1 MNEQKISW
9 KRSDLKWRGKQA
21 FKKNYW
27 SAVLVSLVLAIVM
40 ATGGSGAATGSAGNA
55 ASPDYGVTTYHL
67 GTDINGV
74 TSYVSHVFRSPLAVL
89 FALLSA
95 SAVVAVALI
104 GILFHFFVGN
114 VLEVGGRDFYIENLY
129 SVPGPGKLLS
139 VFRSGNYGN
148 IVKTMF
154 LRDLYLVLWT
164 LLFIIPGVVKSY
176 EYKMIPYLLA
186 EYPDMSTKEVFAKSR
201 EMMNGQKMDTF
212 ILDLSFIPWSVL
224 SAITAGIAG
233 LFYVSPYKDATY
245 AELYDTLAAGM
256 PGNGQQVYEDENS
269 GIYKGRKL
277 YSFVDNGGGDLATG
291 VIHKLHQ
298 SGYQILILE
307 CDRPSAIRR
316 HVAFCEAVYDGT
328 AEVEGVVCRR
338 VTEDDIRTQCRK
350 CWAKGEIPLLTDT
363 DGKHIREL
371 EPEAVIDAILAKKN
385 LGTSRDMAP
394 LTVGLGPGFTAGED
408 VDYVIETMRGHNLG
422 RIIKKGSA
430 LPNTGVPGLIAGI
443 GKERVIH
450 SPAAGNMKNICQIA
464 DLVEKDQVIRR

>member
-55 ASPDYGVTTYHL
+55 VSPDYGVTTYHL

-74 TSYVSHVFRSPLAVL
+74 TSY
-89 FALLSA
+89 A
-95 SAVVAVALI
+95 S
-104 GILFHFFVGN
+104 HFFVGN

-256 PGNGQQVYEDENS
+256 PGNGQQVYEDESS
-269 GIYKGRKL
+269 GIYG
-277 YSFVDNGGGDLATG
+277 
-291 VIHKLHQ
+291 
-298 SGYQILILE
+298 
-307 CDRPSAIRR
+307 
-316 HVAFCEAVYDGT
+316 
-328 AEVEGVVCRR
+328 
-338 VTEDDIRTQCRK
+338 
-350 CWAKGEIPLLTDT
+350 
-363 DGKHIREL
+363 
-371 EPEAVIDAILAKKN
+371 
-385 LGTSRDMAP
+385 
-394 LTVGLGPGFTAGED
+394 
-408 VDYVIETMRGHNLG
+408 
-422 RIIKKGSA
+422 
-430 LPNTGVPGLIAGI
+430 
-443 GKERVIH
+443 
-450 SPAAGNMKNICQIA
+450 
-464 DLVEKDQVIRR
+464 

>member
-1 MNEQKISW
+1 MARKTGIQK
-9 KRSDLKWRGKQA
+9 KL
-21 FKKNYW
+21 
-27 SAVLVSLVLAIVM
+27 LVSSA
-40 ATGGSGAATGSAGNA
+40 GKSGAGYCDGNRRKRCGHWQCRKCGK
-55 ASPDYGVTTYHL
+55 SGLRCYNVSL

-139 VFRSGNYGN
+139 AFRSGNYGN

-256 PGNGQQVYEDENS
+256 PGNGRQVYEDESS
-269 GIYKGRKL
+269 GIY
-277 YSFVDNGGGDLATG
+277 
-291 VIHKLHQ
+291 
-298 SGYQILILE
+298 
-307 CDRPSAIRR
+307 
-316 HVAFCEAVYDGT
+316 
-328 AEVEGVVCRR
+328 
-338 VTEDDIRTQCRK
+338 
-350 CWAKGEIPLLTDT
+350 
-363 DGKHIREL
+363 
-371 EPEAVIDAILAKKN
+371 
-385 LGTSRDMAP
+385 
-394 LTVGLGPGFTAGED
+394 
-408 VDYVIETMRGHNLG
+408 
-422 RIIKKGSA
+422 
-430 LPNTGVPGLIAGI
+430 
-443 GKERVIH
+443 
-450 SPAAGNMKNICQIA
+450 
-464 DLVEKDQVIRR
+464 

>member
-55 ASPDYGVTTYHL
+55 ASPDLRCLQRIVL

-89 FALLSA
+89 FCA
-95 SAVVAVALI
+95 SECQCR
-104 GILFHFFVGN
+104 GSCGSDRNPFSSFFCGKCS
-114 VLEVGGRDFYIENLY
+114 GGRRKRFFTFENLY

-201 EMMNGQKMDTF
+201 EMMDGQKMDTF

-224 SAITAGIAG
+224 SAITAGIVG

-269 GIYKGRKL
+269 GIY
-277 YSFVDNGGGDLATG
+277 
-291 VIHKLHQ
+291 
-298 SGYQILILE
+298 
-307 CDRPSAIRR
+307 
-316 HVAFCEAVYDGT
+316 
-328 AEVEGVVCRR
+328 
-338 VTEDDIRTQCRK
+338 
-350 CWAKGEIPLLTDT
+350 
-363 DGKHIREL
+363 
-371 EPEAVIDAILAKKN
+371 
-385 LGTSRDMAP
+385 
-394 LTVGLGPGFTAGED
+394 
-408 VDYVIETMRGHNLG
+408 
-422 RIIKKGSA
+422 
-430 LPNTGVPGLIAGI
+430 
-443 GKERVIH
+443 
-450 SPAAGNMKNICQIA
+450 
-464 DLVEKDQVIRR
+464 